1 MKHLLYLKE
10 LNQSRIST
18 LLAKAE
24 TFLSVKNFPPQ
35 EDKNLQGITLANLF
49 LEPST
54 RTRSSFQIAAKRLG
68 ADVLN
73 IDDQHSSRAK
83 GESII
88 DTIRTLEA
96 MGVNYFVVR
105 HKKRGILS
113 KIVNNIESNSHI
125 ISGGESAD
133 SHPTQ
138 GLLDLLTIKKHKKN
152 FNQIKVAIVG
162 DIKHSRVARSLAE
175 GLAIMAGKKLA
186 LIAPEEFKPNMEF
199 YPNAEHYT
207 NLEQGL
213 IKADVVVALR
223 MQKERMGSLPETMNK
238 DAYFEKYGLTKKR
251 LQSCNDNVIVMHP
264 GPVNRGVEISDEVV
278 DGANSVIRE
287 QVTNGIAIRMAL
299 LSIMQA
305 EVIR

>member
-1 MKHLLYLKE
+1 VKHLLYLKE
-10 LNQSRIST
+10 LNQSTISK

-24 TFLSVKNFPPQ
+24 TFLSTNNFPSQ
-35 EDKNLQGITLANLF
+35 EDKNLQGTTLANLF

-73 IDDQHSSRAK
+73 IDDQHSSRVK

-88 DTIRTLEA
+88 DTIQTLEA

-105 HKKRGILS
+105 HKERGILS
-113 KIVNNIESNSHI
+113 KIVASLDGGSHLI
-125 ISGGESAD
+125 NGGESAE

-138 GLLDLLTIKKHKKN
+138 GLLDLLTIKKHKKS
-152 FNQIKVAIVG
+152 FDQIKVAIVG

-175 GLAIMAGKKLA
+175 GLRIMAGKKLA

-199 YPNAEHYT
+199 YPKAEHYK
-207 NLEQGL
+207 NLDQGL
-213 IKADVVVALR
+213 VNADVVVALR
-223 MQKERMGSLPETMNK
+223 VQKERIESLTKTMSS
-238 DAYFEKYGLTKKR
+238 DDYFEKYGLTKKR
-251 LQSCNDNVIVMHP
+251 LQPCNKDVIVMHP
-264 GPVNRGVEISDEVV
+264 GPVNRGVEISDEVT
-278 DGANSVIRE
+278 DGTNSVIRE

-299 LSIMQA
+299 LSMMQA
-305 EVIR
+305 EVMK

>member
-10 LNQSRIST
+10 LNQSTISK

-24 TFLSVKNFPPQ
+24 TFLSSKNFPPQ

-73 IDDQHSSRAK
+73 IDDQHSSRVK

-88 DTIRTLEA
+88 DTIQTLEA
-96 MGVNYFVVR
+96 MGVNYFVIR
-105 HKKRGILS
+105 HKERGILS
-113 KIVNNIESNSHI
+113 KIVANLDSDSHVI
-125 ISGGESAD
+125 NGGESVD

-138 GLLDLLTIKKHKKN
+138 GLLDLLTIKKHKKG
-152 FNQIKVAIVG
+152 FDQIKVSIVG

-175 GLAIMAGKKLA
+175 GLTIMAGKKLA

-199 YPNAEHYT
+199 YPKAEHYK
-207 NLEQGL
+207 NLDQGL
-213 IKADVVVALR
+213 VNADVVVALR
-223 MQKERMGSLPETMNK
+223 VQKERIENLTETMSP
-238 DAYFEKYGLTKKR
+238 DDYFEKYGLTKKR
-251 LQSCNDNVIVMHP
+251 LQLCNEDVIVMHP
-264 GPVNRGVEISDEVV
+264 GPVNRGVEISDEVA

-299 LSIMQA
+299 LSMMQA
-305 EVIR
+305 EVMK

>member
-10 LNQSRIST
+10 LNQRTISK

-24 TFLSVKNFPPQ
+24 TFLSTNNFPPPQ
-35 EDKNLQGITLANLF
+35 DKNLQGITLANLF

-73 IDDQHSSRAK
+73 IDEQHSSRTK
-83 GESII
+83 GETII

-105 HKKRGILS
+105 HKERGILS
-113 KIVNNIESNSHI
+113 KIVANVDLDSHVI
-125 ISGGESAD
+125 NGGESID

-138 GLLDLLTIKKHKKN
+138 GLLDLLTIKKHKKG
-152 FNQIKVAIVG
+152 FDQIKVAIVG

-175 GLAIMAGKKLA
+175 GLATMAVKTLT
-186 LIAPEEFKPNMEF
+186 LIAPEEFKPDMKF
-199 YPNAEHYT
+199 YPNAEHCK
-207 NLEQGL
+207 NLDQGL
-213 IKADVVVALR
+213 VNADVVVALR
-223 MQKERMGSLPETMNK
+223 VQRERIESLTETISP
-238 DAYFEKYGLTKKR
+238 DHYFEKYGLTMKR
-251 LQSCNDNVIVMHP
+251 LEPCNDDVIVMHP
-264 GPVNRGVEISDEVV
+264 GPMNRGVEISDEVA

-287 QVTNGIAIRMAL
+287 QITNGIAIRMAL
-299 LSIMQA
+299 LSMMQA
-305 EVIR
+305 EVMK

>member
-1 MKHLLYLKE
+1 VKHLLYLKE
-10 LNQSRIST
+10 LNQSTISK

-24 TFLSVKNFPPQ
+24 TFLCTNNFPSQ
-35 EDKNLQGITLANLF
+35 EDKNLQGTTLANLF

-73 IDDQHSSRAK
+73 IDDQHSSRVK

-105 HKKRGILS
+105 HKERGILS
-113 KIVNNIESNSHI
+113 KIVASLDGGSHLI
-125 ISGGESAD
+125 NGGESAE

-138 GLLDLLTIKKHKKN
+138 GLLDLLTIKKHKKS
-152 FNQIKVAIVG
+152 FDQIKVAIVG

-175 GLAIMAGKKLA
+175 GLRIMAGKKLA

-199 YPNAEHYT
+199 YPKAEHYK
-207 NLEQGL
+207 NLDQGL
-213 IKADVVVALR
+213 VNADVVVALR
-223 MQKERMGSLPETMNK
+223 VQKERIESLTITMSP
-238 DAYFEKYGLTKKR
+238 DDYFEKYGLTKKR
-251 LQSCNDNVIVMHP
+251 LQHCNEDVIVMHP
-264 GPVNRGVEISDEVV
+264 GPVNRGVEISDEIA
-278 DGANSVIRE
+278 DGTNSVIRE

-299 LSIMQA
+299 LSMMQA
-305 EVIR
+305 EVMK

>member
-10 LNQSRIST
+10 LNQSTILK

-24 TFLSVKNFPPQ
+24 TFLSTNNFPPQ

-73 IDDQHSSRAK
+73 IDDQHSSRVK

-105 HKKRGILS
+105 HKERGILS
-113 KIVNNIESNSHI
+113 KIVANVDLGSHVI
-125 ISGGESAD
+125 NGGESVD

-138 GLLDLLTIKKHKKN
+138 GLLDLLTIKKHKKG
-152 FNQIKVAIVG
+152 FDQIKVAIVG

-175 GLAIMAGKKLA
+175 GLATMAVKTLT
-186 LIAPEEFKPNMEF
+186 LIAPEEFKPDMKF
-199 YPNAEHYT
+199 SPNAEHCK
-207 NLEQGL
+207 NLDQGL
-213 IKADVVVALR
+213 VNADVVVALR
-223 MQKERMGSLPETMNK
+223 VQRERIESLTETISP
-238 DAYFEKYGLTKKR
+238 DYFEKYGLTMKR
-251 LQSCNDNVIVMHP
+251 LEPCNDDVIVMHP
-264 GPVNRGVEISDEVV
+264 GPMNRGVEISDEVA

-287 QVTNGIAIRMAL
+287 QITNGIAIRMAL
-299 LSIMQA
+299 LSMMQA
-305 EVIR
+305 EVMK

>member
-10 LNQSRIST
+10 LNQSTIST

-73 IDDQHSSRAK
+73 IDDQHSSRTK

-125 ISGGESAD
+125 ISGGESSV

-138 GLLDLLTIKKHKKN
+138 GLLDLLTIKKHKN
-152 FNQIKVAIVG
+152 
-162 DIKHSRVARSLAE
+162 
-175 GLAIMAGKKLA
+175 A
-186 LIAPEEFKPNMEF
+186 LMLP
-199 YPNAEHYT
+199 Y
-207 NLEQGL
+207 
-213 IKADVVVALR
+213 VVLCSYVFFCLCVHVFFVAL
-223 MQKERMGSLPETMNK
+223 
-238 DAYFEKYGLTKKR
+238 
-251 LQSCNDNVIVMHP
+251 
-264 GPVNRGVEISDEVV
+264 
-278 DGANSVIRE
+278 
-287 QVTNGIAIRMAL
+287 
-299 LSIMQA
+299 
-305 EVIR
+305 

>member
-1 MKHLLYLKE
+1 VKHLLYLKE
-10 LNQSRIST
+10 LNQSTISK

-24 TFLSVKNFPPQ
+24 TFLSTNNFPPQ
-35 EDKNLQGITLANLF
+35 EDKSLQGTTLANLF

-73 IDDQHSSRAK
+73 IDNQHSSRVK

-105 HKKRGILS
+105 HNERGILS
-113 KIVNNIESNSHI
+113 KIVPNLDADSHLI
-125 ISGGESAD
+125 NGGESTE

-138 GLLDLLTIKKHKKN
+138 GLLDLLTIKKHKKS
-152 FNQIKVAIVG
+152 FDQIKVAIVG

-175 GLAIMAGKKLA
+175 GLTIMAGKKLA

-199 YPNAEHYT
+199 YPKAEHYK
-207 NLEQGL
+207 NLDQGL
-213 IKADVVVALR
+213 VNADVVVALR
-223 MQKERMGSLPETMNK
+223 VQKERIESLTKTMSPE
-238 DAYFEKYGLTKKR
+238 DYFGKYGLTKKR
-251 LQSCNDNVIVMHP
+251 LQPCNEDVIVMHP

-278 DGANSVIRE
+278 DGTNSVIRE

-299 LSIMQA
+299 LSMMQA
-305 EVIR
+305 EVMK

>member
-10 LNQSRIST
+10 LNQRTISK

-24 TFLSVKNFPPQ
+24 TFLSSNNFPPPQ
-35 EDKNLQGITLANLF
+35 DKNLQGITLANLF

-73 IDDQHSSRAK
+73 IDDHHSSRVK

-96 MGVNYFVVR
+96 MGVNYFVIR
-105 HKKRGILS
+105 HKERGVLS
-113 KIVNNIESNSHI
+113 KIVASLNSNSHVI
-125 ISGGESAD
+125 NGGESAD

-138 GLLDLLTIKKHKKN
+138 GLLDLLTIKKHKKS
-152 FNQIKVAIVG
+152 FDQIKVAIVG

-175 GLAIMAGKKLA
+175 GLTIMANKKLA

-199 YPNAEHYT
+199 YPTAEYYK
-207 NLEQGL
+207 NLDQGL
-213 IKADVVVALR
+213 VNADVVVALR
-223 MQKERMGSLPETMNK
+223 VQRERIERLTETMSP
-238 DAYFEKYGLTKKR
+238 DHYFEKYGLTTKR
-251 LQSCNDNVIVMHP
+251 LEPCNDDVIVMHP
-264 GPVNRGVEISDEVV
+264 GPVNRGVEISDEVA

-287 QVTNGIAIRMAL
+287 QITNGIAIRMAL
-299 LSIMQA
+299 LSMMQA
-305 EVIR
+305 EVMK

>member
-1 MKHLLYLKE
+1 VKHLLYLKE
-10 LNQSRIST
+10 LNQSTISK

-24 TFLSVKNFPPQ
+24 TFLSSKNFPPQ

-73 IDDQHSSRAK
+73 IDDQHSSRVK

-88 DTIRTLEA
+88 DTIQTLEA
-96 MGVNYFVVR
+96 MGVNYFVIR
-105 HKKRGILS
+105 HKERGILS
-113 KIVNNIESNSHI
+113 KIVASLDSDSHVI
-125 ISGGESAD
+125 NGGESVD

-138 GLLDLLTIKKHKKN
+138 GLLDLLTIKKHKKG
-152 FNQIKVAIVG
+152 FDQIKVSIVG

-175 GLAIMAGKKLA
+175 GLTIMAGKKLA

-199 YPNAEHYT
+199 YPKAEHYK
-207 NLEQGL
+207 NLDQGL
-213 IKADVVVALR
+213 VNADVVVALR
-223 MQKERMGSLPETMNK
+223 VQKERIENLTETMSP
-238 DAYFEKYGLTKKR
+238 DDYFEKYGLTKKR
-251 LQSCNDNVIVMHP
+251 LQLCNEDVIVMHP
-264 GPVNRGVEISDEVV
+264 GPVNRGVEISDEVA

-299 LSIMQA
+299 LSMMQA
-305 EVIR
+305 EVMK

>member
-10 LNQSRIST
+10 LNQRTISK

-24 TFLSVKNFPPQ
+24 TFLSTNNFPPPQ
-35 EDKNLQGITLANLF
+35 DKNLQGITLANLF

-73 IDDQHSSRAK
+73 IDEHHSSRTK
-83 GESII
+83 GETII

-105 HKKRGILS
+105 HKERGILS
-113 KIVNNIESNSHI
+113 KIVANVDLGSHVI
-125 ISGGESAD
+125 NGGESVD

-138 GLLDLLTIKKHKKN
+138 GLLDLLTIKKYKKG
-152 FNQIKVAIVG
+152 FDQIKVAIVG

-175 GLAIMAGKKLA
+175 GLATMAVKTLT
-186 LIAPEEFKPNMEF
+186 LIAPEEFKPDMKF
-199 YPNAEHYT
+199 YPNAEHCK
-207 NLEQGL
+207 NLDQGL
-213 IKADVVVALR
+213 VNADVVVALR
-223 MQKERMGSLPETMNK
+223 VQRERIESLTETISP
-238 DAYFEKYGLTKKR
+238 DRYFEKYGLTMKR
-251 LQSCNDNVIVMHP
+251 LEPCNDDVIVMHP
-264 GPVNRGVEISDEVV
+264 GPMNRGVEISDEVA

-287 QVTNGIAIRMAL
+287 QITNGIAIRMAL
-299 LSIMQA
+299 LSVMQA
-305 EVIR
+305 EVMK

>member
-1 MKHLLYLKE
+1 M
-10 LNQSRIST
+10 
-18 LLAKAE
+18 
-24 TFLSVKNFPPQ
+24 
-35 EDKNLQGITLANLF
+35 ANLF

-73 IDDQHSSRAK
+73 IDDHHSSRVK

-105 HKKRGILS
+105 HKERGILS
-113 KIVNNIESNSHI
+113 KIVASLDGGSHLI
-125 ISGGESAD
+125 NGGESAE

-138 GLLDLLTIKKHKKN
+138 GLLDLLTIKKHKKS
-152 FNQIKVAIVG
+152 FDQIKVAIVG

-175 GLAIMAGKKLA
+175 GLRIMAGKKLA

-199 YPNAEHYT
+199 YPKAEHYK
-207 NLEQGL
+207 NLDQGL
-213 IKADVVVALR
+213 VNADVVVALR
-223 MQKERMGSLPETMNK
+223 VQKERIESLTKTMSP
-238 DAYFEKYGLTKKR
+238 DDYFEQYGLTKKR
-251 LQSCNDNVIVMHP
+251 LQPCNEDVIVMHP
-264 GPVNRGVEISDEVV
+264 GPVNRGVEISDEVA
-278 DGANSVIRE
+278 DGTNSVIRE

-299 LSIMQA
+299 LSMMQA
-305 EVIR
+305 EVMK

>member
-10 LNQSRIST
+10 LNQRTISK

-24 TFLSVKNFPPQ
+24 TFLSTNNFPPPQ
-35 EDKNLQGITLANLF
+35 DKNLQGITLANLF

-73 IDDQHSSRAK
+73 IDEQHSSRTK
-83 GESII
+83 GETII

-105 HKKRGILS
+105 HKERGILS
-113 KIVNNIESNSHI
+113 KIVANVDLGSHVI
-125 ISGGESAD
+125 NGGESVD

-138 GLLDLLTIKKHKKN
+138 GLLDLLTIKKYKKG
-152 FNQIKVAIVG
+152 FDQIKVAIVG

-175 GLAIMAGKKLA
+175 GLATMAVKTLT
-186 LIAPEEFKPNMEF
+186 LIAPEEFKPDMKF
-199 YPNAEHYT
+199 YPNAEHCK
-207 NLEQGL
+207 NLDQGVVN
-213 IKADVVVALR
+213 ADVVVALR
-223 MQKERMGSLPETMNK
+223 VQRERIESLTETISP
-238 DAYFEKYGLTKKR
+238 DYFEKYGLTMKR
-251 LQSCNDNVIVMHP
+251 LEPCNDDVIVMHP
-264 GPVNRGVEISDEVV
+264 GPMNRGVEISDEVA

-287 QVTNGIAIRMAL
+287 QITNGIAIRMAL
-299 LSIMQA
+299 LSMMQA
-305 EVIR
+305 EVMK

>member
-10 LNQSRIST
+10 LNQRTISK

-24 TFLSVKNFPPQ
+24 TFLSTNNFPPPQ
-35 EDKNLQGITLANLF
+35 DKNLQGITLANLF

-73 IDDQHSSRAK
+73 IDEQHSSRTK
-83 GESII
+83 GETII

-105 HKKRGILS
+105 HKERGILS
-113 KIVNNIESNSHI
+113 KIVANVDLDSHVI
-125 ISGGESAD
+125 NGGESVD

-138 GLLDLLTIKKHKKN
+138 GLLDLLTIKKHKKG
-152 FNQIKVAIVG
+152 FDQIKVAIVG

-175 GLAIMAGKKLA
+175 GLATMAVKTLT
-186 LIAPEEFKPNMEF
+186 LIAPEEFKPDMKF
-199 YPNAEHYT
+199 YPNAEHCK
-207 NLEQGL
+207 NLDQGL
-213 IKADVVVALR
+213 INADVVVALR
-223 MQKERMGSLPETMNK
+223 VQRERIESLTETISP
-238 DAYFEKYGLTKKR
+238 DHYFEKYGLTMKR
-251 LQSCNDNVIVMHP
+251 LEPCNNDVIVMHP
-264 GPVNRGVEISDEVV
+264 GPMNRGVEISDEVA

-287 QVTNGIAIRMAL
+287 QITNGIAIRMAL
-299 LSIMQA
+299 LSMMQA
-305 EVIR
+305 EVMK

>member
-10 LNQSRIST
+10 LNQSTISK

-24 TFLSVKNFPPQ
+24 TFLSSKNFPPQ

-73 IDDQHSSRAK
+73 IDDQHSSRVK

-96 MGVNYFVVR
+96 MGVNYFVIR
-105 HKKRGILS
+105 HKERGILS
-113 KIVNNIESNSHI
+113 KIVASLDSDSHVI
-125 ISGGESAD
+125 NGGESTD

-138 GLLDLLTIKKHKKN
+138 GLLDLLTIKKHKKG
-152 FNQIKVAIVG
+152 FDQIKVAIVG
-162 DIKHSRVARSLAE
+162 DIKHSRVARSLTE
-175 GLAIMAGKKLA
+175 GLTIMSNKKLA
-186 LIAPEEFKPNMEF
+186 LITPEEFKPNMEF
-199 YPNAEHYT
+199 YPNAEHYKD
-207 NLEQGL
+207 LDQGL
-213 IKADVVVALR
+213 VNADVVVALR
-223 MQKERMGSLPETMNK
+223 VQKERIESLTEMISPN
-238 DAYFEKYGLTKKR
+238 DYFEKYGLTEKR
-251 LQSCNDNVIVMHP
+251 LQPCSDDVIVMHP
-264 GPVNRGVEISDEVV
+264 GPVNRGVEISDEVA

-299 LSIMQA
+299 LSMMQA
-305 EVIR
+305 EVM

>member
-1 MKHLLYLKE
+1 VKHLLYLKE
-10 LNQSRIST
+10 LNQSTISK

-24 TFLSVKNFPPQ
+24 TFLSTNNFPPQ
-35 EDKNLQGITLANLF
+35 EDKNLQGTTLANLF

-73 IDDQHSSRAK
+73 IDDQHSSRVK

-105 HKKRGILS
+105 HKERGILS
-113 KIVNNIESNSHI
+113 KIVASLDGGSHLI
-125 ISGGESAD
+125 NGGESAE

-138 GLLDLLTIKKHKKN
+138 GLLDLLTIKKHKKS
-152 FNQIKVAIVG
+152 FDQIKVAIVG

-175 GLAIMAGKKLA
+175 GLRIMAGKKLA

-199 YPNAEHYT
+199 YPKAEHYK
-207 NLEQGL
+207 NLDQGL
-213 IKADVVVALR
+213 VNADVVVALR
-223 MQKERMGSLPETMNK
+223 VQKERIESLTKTMSP
-238 DAYFEKYGLTKKR
+238 DDYFEQYGLTKKR
-251 LQSCNDNVIVMHP
+251 LQPCNKDVIVMHP
-264 GPVNRGVEISDEVV
+264 GPVNRGVEISDEVA
-278 DGANSVIRE
+278 DGTNSVIRE

-299 LSIMQA
+299 LSMMQA
-305 EVIR
+305 EVMK

>member
-10 LNQSRIST
+10 LNQRTISK

-24 TFLSVKNFPPQ
+24 TFLSTNNFPPPQ
-35 EDKNLQGITLANLF
+35 DKNLQGITLANLF

-73 IDDQHSSRAK
+73 IDEQHSSRTK
-83 GESII
+83 GETII

-105 HKKRGILS
+105 HKERGILS
-113 KIVNNIESNSHI
+113 KIVANVDLDSHVI
-125 ISGGESAD
+125 NGGESVD

-138 GLLDLLTIKKHKKN
+138 GLLDLLTIKKYKKG
-152 FNQIKVAIVG
+152 FDQIKVAIVG

-175 GLAIMAGKKLA
+175 GLATMAVKTLT
-186 LIAPEEFKPNMEF
+186 LIAPEEFKPDMKF
-199 YPNAEHYT
+199 YPNAEHCK
-207 NLEQGL
+207 NLDQGL
-213 IKADVVVALR
+213 VNADVVVALR
-223 MQKERMGSLPETMNK
+223 VQRERIESLTETISP
-238 DAYFEKYGLTKKR
+238 DHYFEKYGLTMKG
-251 LQSCNDNVIVMHP
+251 LEPCNDDVIVMHP
-264 GPVNRGVEISDEVV
+264 GPMNRGVEISDEVA

-287 QVTNGIAIRMAL
+287 QITNGIAIRMAL
-299 LSIMQA
+299 LSMMQA
-305 EVIR
+305 EVMK

>member
-10 LNQSRIST
+10 LNQSTILK

-24 TFLSVKNFPPQ
+24 TFLSTNNFPPQ

-73 IDDQHSSRAK
+73 IDDQHSSRVK

-96 MGVNYFVVR
+96 MGVNYFVIR
-105 HKKRGILS
+105 HKERGILS
-113 KIVNNIESNSHI
+113 KIVASLDSDSHVI
-125 ISGGESAD
+125 NGGESAD

-138 GLLDLLTIKKHKKN
+138 GLLDLLTIKKHKKD
-152 FNQIKVAIVG
+152 FDQIKVAIVG

-175 GLAIMAGKKLA
+175 GLTIMAGKKLA

-199 YPNAEHYT
+199 YPNAEHYKD
-207 NLEQGL
+207 LDQGL
-213 IKADVVVALR
+213 VNADVVVALR
-223 MQKERMGSLPETMNK
+223 VQKERIESLTEMISPN
-238 DAYFEKYGLTKKR
+238 DYFEKYGLTEKR
-251 LQSCNDNVIVMHP
+251 LQPCNDDVIVMHP
-264 GPVNRGVEISDEVV
+264 GPVNRGVEISDEVA

-299 LSIMQA
+299 LSMIQA
-305 EVIR
+305 EVMQ

>member
-10 LNQSRIST
+10 LNQSTISK

-24 TFLSVKNFPPQ
+24 TFLSSKNFPPQ

-49 LEPST
+49 LERST

-73 IDDQHSSRAK
+73 IDDQHSSRVK

-96 MGVNYFVVR
+96 MGVNYFVIR
-105 HKKRGILS
+105 HKERGILS
-113 KIVNNIESNSHI
+113 KIVASLDSDSHVI
-125 ISGGESAD
+125 NGGESVD

-138 GLLDLLTIKKHKKN
+138 GLLDLLTIKKHKKG
-152 FNQIKVAIVG
+152 FDQIKVSIVG

-175 GLAIMAGKKLA
+175 GLTIMAGKKLA

-199 YPNAEHYT
+199 YPKAEHYK
-207 NLEQGL
+207 NLDQGL
-213 IKADVVVALR
+213 VNADVVVALR
-223 MQKERMGSLPETMNK
+223 VQKERIENLTETMSP
-238 DAYFEKYGLTKKR
+238 DDYFEKYGLTKKR
-251 LQSCNDNVIVMHP
+251 LQLCNEDVIVMHP
-264 GPVNRGVEISDEVV
+264 GPVNRGVEISDEVA

-299 LSIMQA
+299 LSMMQA
-305 EVIR
+305 EVMK

>member
-10 LNQSRIST
+10 LNQSTISK

-24 TFLSVKNFPPQ
+24 TFLSTNNFPPQ
-35 EDKNLQGITLANLF
+35 EDKSLQGTTLANLF

-73 IDDQHSSRAK
+73 IDNQHSSRVK

-105 HKKRGILS
+105 HKERGILS
-113 KIVNNIESNSHI
+113 KIVASLDGGSHLI
-125 ISGGESAD
+125 NGGESAE

-138 GLLDLLTIKKHKKN
+138 GLLDLLTIKKHKKS
-152 FNQIKVAIVG
+152 FDQIKVAIVG

-175 GLAIMAGKKLA
+175 GLRIMAGKKLA

-199 YPNAEHYT
+199 YPKAEHYK
-207 NLEQGL
+207 NLDQGL
-213 IKADVVVALR
+213 VNADVVVALR
-223 MQKERMGSLPETMNK
+223 VQKERIESLTKTMSS
-238 DAYFEKYGLTKKR
+238 DDYFEKYGLTKKR
-251 LQSCNDNVIVMHP
+251 LQPCNKDVIVMHP
-264 GPVNRGVEISDEVV
+264 GPVNRGVEISDEVA
-278 DGANSVIRE
+278 DGTNSVIRE

-299 LSIMQA
+299 LSMMQA
-305 EVIR
+305 EVMK

>member
-10 LNQSRIST
+10 LNQSTISK

-24 TFLSVKNFPPQ
+24 TFLSTNNFPPQ
-35 EDKNLQGITLANLF
+35 EDKSLQGTTLANLF

-73 IDDQHSSRAK
+73 IDDQHSSRVK

-105 HKKRGILS
+105 HKERGILS
-113 KIVNNIESNSHI
+113 KIVASLDGGSHLI
-125 ISGGESAD
+125 NGGESAE

-138 GLLDLLTIKKHKKN
+138 GLLDLLTIKKHKKS
-152 FNQIKVAIVG
+152 FDQIKVAIVG

-175 GLAIMAGKKLA
+175 GLRIMAGKKLA
-186 LIAPEEFKPNMEF
+186 LIAPEEFKPDMEF
-199 YPNAEHYT
+199 YPKAEHYK
-207 NLEQGL
+207 NLDQGL
-213 IKADVVVALR
+213 VNADVVVALR
-223 MQKERMGSLPETMNK
+223 VQKERIESLTKTMSS
-238 DAYFEKYGLTKKR
+238 DDYFEKYGLTKKR
-251 LQSCNDNVIVMHP
+251 LQPCNKDVIVMHP
-264 GPVNRGVEISDEVV
+264 GPVNRGVEISDEVA
-278 DGANSVIRE
+278 DGINSVIRE

-299 LSIMQA
+299 LSMMQA
-305 EVIR
+305 EVMK

>member
-10 LNQSRIST
+10 LNQSTISK

-24 TFLSVKNFPPQ
+24 TFLSTNNFPSQ
-35 EDKNLQGITLANLF
+35 EDKNLQGTTLANLF

-73 IDDQHSSRAK
+73 IDDQHSSRVK

-105 HKKRGILS
+105 HKERGILS
-113 KIVNNIESNSHI
+113 KIVASLDGGSHLI
-125 ISGGESAD
+125 NGGESAE

-138 GLLDLLTIKKHKKN
+138 GLLDLLTIKKHKKS
-152 FNQIKVAIVG
+152 FDQIKVAIVG

-175 GLAIMAGKKLA
+175 GLRIMAGKKLA

-199 YPNAEHYT
+199 YPKAEHYK
-207 NLEQGL
+207 NLDQGL
-213 IKADVVVALR
+213 VNADVVVALR
-223 MQKERMGSLPETMNK
+223 VQKERIESITETMSP
-238 DAYFEKYGLTKKR
+238 DDYFGKYGLTKKR
-251 LQSCNDNVIVMHP
+251 LQPCNEDVIVMHP
-264 GPVNRGVEISDEVV
+264 GPVNRGVEISDEVA
-278 DGANSVIRE
+278 DGTNSVIRE

-299 LSIMQA
+299 LSMMQA
-305 EVIR
+305 EVMK